1 MLKKRLVTLF
11 LSFGP
16 FVYGAGPMSAGESFK
31 VQGVDVRSKESDF
44 ALEVSEENLV
54 LQERT
59 FVLSKIQNGKKKV
72 IAQGGMILKPG
83 KTAEDASSVWIGDE
97 VELKIGPLTGTGK
110 PKQIIVLRLK
120 NMRRTFAFELY
131 R

>member
-11 LSFGP
+11 LAFSP
-16 FVYGAGPMSAGESFK
+16 FVCAAGPISAGESFK
-31 VQGVDVRSKESDF
+31 IQGIDVRSKEGDF
-44 ALEVSEENLV
+44 TLEVSEENLV

-59 FVLSKIQNGKKKV
+59 FVLSKMQNGKKKV
-72 IAQGGMILKPG
+72 MAQGGVILKHG
-83 KTAEDASSVWIGDE
+83 KTSEDASSFWIGDE
-97 VELKIGPLTGTGK
+97 VELKIGPLTGSGK

-120 NMRRTFAFELY
+120 NMRRTFAFEIY